1 MGRRSVTSGR
11 TVWRAKD
18 AAWWRRERVV
28 ELGQEF
34 GAAGPA
40 VLDWLE
46 GEAKAQNDGGRV
58 KTGFRALAHGVFTS
72 HDEARAIVARAIEIG
87 ALDDF
92 EEQGRGFI
100 VRVSGFTHDQT
111 LGRDAM
117 KKAATRATGPEGTTG
132 DTPRP
137 DPDEEGQA
145 GTTGGPTREDRR
157 EVKEEPVGSSSSEV
171 DQNDDER
178 VDVNELCTLLA
189 DRVEQN
195 TGRRP
200 NVTKSWRREA
210 RLLLDR
216 DGRTVDQVRA
226 VIDWCQAD
234 SFWRSNVLGMPKLRD
249 KFDQLTLRMKAA
261 GVTAAIDHPAP
272 RPLSREE
279 HFAHRIRQRARQ
291 LGIPEAE
298 ARVELEAE
306 AARAAA

>member
-1 MGRRSVTSGR
+1 MAEGR

-18 AAWWRRERVV
+18 AGWWRRERVV

-40 VLDWLE
+40 ALDWLE
-46 GEAKAQNDGGRV
+46 SEAKAQNDAGRV
-58 KTGFRALAHGVFTS
+58 RAGYRAAAHGAFLKDA
-72 HDEARAIVARAIEIG
+72 DEARAIIAFAVEIG

-92 EEQGRGFI
+92 EELGRGFACRI
-100 VRVSGFTHDQT
+100 SGFAHDQAR
-111 LGRDAM
+111 GRDAM

-157 EVKEEPVGSSSSEV
+157 EVKEEPVGSSSSEI

-200 NVTKSWRREA
+200 NVTKTWRREA

-261 GVTAAIDHPAP
+261 GVTAAIDQPSP